1 MLYLKY
7 VYFISLVILLLS
19 GCSSTERFTKKEK
32 DFSGKTEENFIR
44 VLIDSKSNELE
55 FTVESPVYLL
65 SKEKTVAL
73 INPGNKIKI
82 VSNGSDTRLEI
93 RDEIFKADYFGLTP
107 KSNSFS
113 YGGKEFRGEIKIISS
128 GDSIR
133 LINSIGLEEYLKGV
147 IPKEMPLG
155 KGEEYYE
162 ALKAFAICART
173 YAIMKM
179 TKNQSAFGGF
189 DVYTDVRDQVY
200 GGAGVENPLS
210 NRAIDETRNM
220 IITYNGSPA
229 VIFYH
234 STCGGHTE
242 NVSNV
247 FSSGTI
253 NYLSGVED
261 GDPPFCSTSSS
272 FKWEEIY
279 SKDTFLDRLVEKG
292 LISNDLYSIQDI
304 FVKSRFPSGRVNELQ
319 IILRSESGEDETIS
333 LFGNNIRNV
342 IRTSNNKSILKSNW
356 FDISLGENENI
367 IIQGKGYGH
376 GVGLCQWGA
385 LFQST
390 QGISCKEILSHYFPG
405 TTISNYND

>member
-1 MLYLKY
+1 MFSLKY
-7 VYFISLVILLLS
+7 VYLLSLIVLLLS

-32 DFSGKTEENFIR
+32 DIPGKTEGNFIR

-65 SKEKTVAL
+65 NKEKTIAL
-73 INPGNKIKI
+73 INPGNKVKI
-82 VSNGSDTRLEI
+82 VSNGGDTRLEI
-93 RDEIFKADYFGLTP
+93 RDEIFEADYFDLTP
-107 KSNSFS
+107 KSNSFL

-133 LINSIGLEEYLKGV
+133 LVNSIGLEEYLKGV

-179 TKNQSAFGGF
+179 TKNQSRFTGF

-210 NRAIDETRNM
+210 NRAINETRNM
-220 IITYNGSPA
+220 ILTYNDLPA
-229 VIFYH
+229 IVFYH

-247 FSSGTI
+247 FSSATI

-261 GDPPFCSTSSS
+261 GEPPFCSSSSS
-272 FKWEEIY
+272 FEWKEIY
-279 SKDTFLDRLVEKG
+279 SKDNFLDRLVEKG
-292 LISNDLYSIQDI
+292 LISNDLYSIEDI
-304 FVKSRFPSGRVNELQ
+304 AVKSRFV
-319 IILRSESGEDETIS
+319 
-333 LFGNNIRNV
+333 
-342 IRTSNNKSILKSNW
+342 
-356 FDISLGENENI
+356 
-367 IIQGKGYGH
+367 
-376 GVGLCQWGA
+376 
-385 LFQST
+385 
-390 QGISCKEILSHYFPG
+390 
-405 TTISNYND
+405 

>member
-1 MLYLKY
+1 MFSLKY
-7 VYFISLVILLLS
+7 VYLLSLIVLLLS

-32 DFSGKTEENFIR
+32 DIPGKTEGNFIR

-65 SKEKTVAL
+65 NKEKTIAL
-73 INPGNKIKI
+73 INPGNKVKI
-82 VSNGSDTRLEI
+82 ISNGGDTRLEI
-93 RDEIFKADYFGLTP
+93 RDEIFEADYFDLTP
-107 KSNSFS
+107 KSNSFI

-133 LINSIGLEEYLKGV
+133 LVNSIGLEEYLKGV

-179 TKNQSAFGGF
+179 TKNQFRLTGF

-200 GGAGVENPLS
+200 GGAGVEKPLS
-210 NRAIDETRNM
+210 NRAINETRNM
-220 IITYNGSPA
+220 ILTYNGLPA
-229 VIFYH
+229 IVFYH

-247 FSSGTI
+247 FSSTTI

-261 GDPPFCSTSSS
+261 GEPPFCSSSSS
-272 FKWEEIY
+272 FEWKEIY
-279 SKDTFLDRLVEKG
+279 SKDTFLDRLFEKG
-292 LISNDLYSIQDI
+292 LISNDLYSIEDI
-304 FVKSRFPSGRVNELQ
+304 VVKSRFPSGRVNEFQ
-319 IILRSESGEDETIS
+319 IILRNELGEEQAVS
-333 LFGNNIRNV
+333 LFGNNIRSI
-342 IRTSNNKSILKSNW
+342 IRTADNRSILKSNW
-356 FDISLGENENI
+356 FDISFDENI

-390 QGISCKEILSHYFPG
+390 QGISYKEILSHYFPG